1 MGYVEGENVT
11 FIVQNAQADMGLCQQ
26 IAQQMAQEC
35 DLVCAIATPMAQAAF
50 NACMDS
56 GKPVIYTAVSDPV
69 AAMLAND
76 EGKSEYNVTGTCDVL
91 PVEAQ
96 LKLIRSFLPEAKKIG
111 ILYTTSETNS
121 ESQLKLYQDLAGTYG
136 FEIVASG
143 ISTGADI
150 PLACDTLLPQ
160 VDCLTNLTDN
170 TVVSYLAVV
179 LDKAN
184 ALGKPVFGSEIEQ
197 VKNGCIASEGVEY
210 ISLGQQ
216 TGRMAAQVLEGA
228 FAGDI
233 AFVSSEGG
241 DMCYNPDVAQAPGVT
256 IPAAHLARGTDV
268 PQQKAGGPPPA
279 PPAPARR
286 ERAFGGLS
294 GQRNQSE
301 TEAGF
306 MGIFIG
312 ILEEGL
318 IYAILALGVLIT
330 YRILDFP
337 DLTVDS
343 SFPLGAA
350 VSAILTVNGMHPVLT
365 LLMATLAGAAAGL
378 VTGLIHV
385 KCRVRDLLS
394 GIITMTGLY
403 SINLRIAG
411 RANLPFFNM
420 DTLFDNALVDSL
432 PAALAPWSKV
442 LVVLVIVLVVK
453 VLLDLFMNTKAGFL
467 LRAEGDNPAV
477 VATLARDGG
486 LVKIEGLIIAN
497 ALVALSGA
505 VMAQKNRVFEISMGT
520 GAIVFGLA
528 AVIIG
533 TNIFKNRQKVN
544 SSTAAI
550 VGSIIYKACVA
561 LALSM
566 GLVPQDLKLVTAAL
580 FLIILVLGN
589 VRRKKVKFHA

>member
-1 MGYVEGENVT
+1 
-11 FIVQNAQADMGLCQQ
+11 
-26 IAQQMAQEC
+26 
-35 DLVCAIATPMAQAAF
+35 
-50 NACMDS
+50 
-56 GKPVIYTAVSDPV
+56 
-69 AAMLAND
+69 
-76 EGKSEYNVTGTCDVL
+76 
-91 PVEAQ
+91 
-96 LKLIRSFLPEAKKIG
+96 
-111 ILYTTSETNS
+111 
-121 ESQLKLYQDLAGTYG
+121 
-136 FEIVASG
+136 
-143 ISTGADI
+143 
-150 PLACDTLLPQ
+150 
-160 VDCLTNLTDN
+160 
-170 TVVSYLAVV
+170 
-179 LDKAN
+179 
-184 ALGKPVFGSEIEQ
+184 
-197 VKNGCIASEGVEY
+197 
-210 ISLGQQ
+210 
-216 TGRMAAQVLEGA
+216 
-228 FAGDI
+228 
-233 AFVSSEGG
+233 
-241 DMCYNPDVAQAPGVT
+241 
-256 IPAAHLARGTDV
+256 
-268 PQQKAGGPPPA
+268 
-279 PPAPARR
+279 
-286 ERAFGGLS
+286 
-294 GQRNQSE
+294 
-301 TEAGF
+301 

-403 SINLRIAG
+403 SVNLRIAG

-432 PAALAPWSKV
+432 PAVLAPWSKV

-477 VATLARDGG
+477 VTTLARDGG
-486 LVKIEGLIIAN
+486 LVKIEGLVIAN

-561 LALSM
+561 LALSL

-580 FLIILVLGN
+580 FLIILVLGGM
-589 VRRKKVKFHA
+589 RRKKVKFHA

>member
-1 MGYVEGENVT
+1 
-11 FIVQNAQADMGLCQQ
+11 
-26 IAQQMAQEC
+26 
-35 DLVCAIATPMAQAAF
+35 
-50 NACMDS
+50 
-56 GKPVIYTAVSDPV
+56 
-69 AAMLAND
+69 
-76 EGKSEYNVTGTCDVL
+76 
-91 PVEAQ
+91 
-96 LKLIRSFLPEAKKIG
+96 
-111 ILYTTSETNS
+111 
-121 ESQLKLYQDLAGTYG
+121 
-136 FEIVASG
+136 
-143 ISTGADI
+143 
-150 PLACDTLLPQ
+150 
-160 VDCLTNLTDN
+160 
-170 TVVSYLAVV
+170 
-179 LDKAN
+179 
-184 ALGKPVFGSEIEQ
+184 
-197 VKNGCIASEGVEY
+197 
-210 ISLGQQ
+210 
-216 TGRMAAQVLEGA
+216 
-228 FAGDI
+228 
-233 AFVSSEGG
+233 
-241 DMCYNPDVAQAPGVT
+241 
-256 IPAAHLARGTDV
+256 
-268 PQQKAGGPPPA
+268 
-279 PPAPARR
+279 
-286 ERAFGGLS
+286 
-294 GQRNQSE
+294 
-301 TEAGF
+301 

-394 GIITMTGLY
+394 GIITMTALY
-403 SINLRIAG
+403 SVNLRIAG

-477 VATLARDGG
+477 LATLARDGG
-486 LVKIEGLIIAN
+486 LVKIEGLVIAN

>member
-1 MGYVEGENVT
+1 
-11 FIVQNAQADMGLCQQ
+11 
-26 IAQQMAQEC
+26 
-35 DLVCAIATPMAQAAF
+35 
-50 NACMDS
+50 
-56 GKPVIYTAVSDPV
+56 
-69 AAMLAND
+69 
-76 EGKSEYNVTGTCDVL
+76 
-91 PVEAQ
+91 
-96 LKLIRSFLPEAKKIG
+96 
-111 ILYTTSETNS
+111 
-121 ESQLKLYQDLAGTYG
+121 
-136 FEIVASG
+136 
-143 ISTGADI
+143 
-150 PLACDTLLPQ
+150 
-160 VDCLTNLTDN
+160 
-170 TVVSYLAVV
+170 
-179 LDKAN
+179 
-184 ALGKPVFGSEIEQ
+184 
-197 VKNGCIASEGVEY
+197 
-210 ISLGQQ
+210 
-216 TGRMAAQVLEGA
+216 
-228 FAGDI
+228 
-233 AFVSSEGG
+233 
-241 DMCYNPDVAQAPGVT
+241 
-256 IPAAHLARGTDV
+256 
-268 PQQKAGGPPPA
+268 
-279 PPAPARR
+279 
-286 ERAFGGLS
+286 
-294 GQRNQSE
+294 
-301 TEAGF
+301 

-318 IYAILALGVLIT
+318 IYALLALGVLIT

-403 SINLRIAG
+403 SVNLRIAG

-420 DTLFDNALVDSL
+420 DTIFDNALVDSL

-477 VATLARDGG
+477 VSTLARDGG
-486 LVKIEGLIIAN
+486 LVKIEGLVIAN

-505 VMAQKNRVFEISMGT
+505 VMAQKNRVIEISMGT

-550 VGSIIYKACVA
+550 AGSLIYKACVA
-561 LALSM
+561 LALSL

-580 FLIILVLGN
+580 FLIILVLGGI
-589 VRRKKVKFHA
+589 RRKKVKFDA

>member
-1 MGYVEGENVT
+1 
-11 FIVQNAQADMGLCQQ
+11 
-26 IAQQMAQEC
+26 
-35 DLVCAIATPMAQAAF
+35 
-50 NACMDS
+50 
-56 GKPVIYTAVSDPV
+56 
-69 AAMLAND
+69 
-76 EGKSEYNVTGTCDVL
+76 
-91 PVEAQ
+91 
-96 LKLIRSFLPEAKKIG
+96 
-111 ILYTTSETNS
+111 
-121 ESQLKLYQDLAGTYG
+121 
-136 FEIVASG
+136 
-143 ISTGADI
+143 
-150 PLACDTLLPQ
+150 
-160 VDCLTNLTDN
+160 
-170 TVVSYLAVV
+170 
-179 LDKAN
+179 
-184 ALGKPVFGSEIEQ
+184 
-197 VKNGCIASEGVEY
+197 
-210 ISLGQQ
+210 
-216 TGRMAAQVLEGA
+216 
-228 FAGDI
+228 
-233 AFVSSEGG
+233 
-241 DMCYNPDVAQAPGVT
+241 
-256 IPAAHLARGTDV
+256 
-268 PQQKAGGPPPA
+268 
-279 PPAPARR
+279 
-286 ERAFGGLS
+286 
-294 GQRNQSE
+294 
-301 TEAGF
+301 

-318 IYAILALGVLIT
+318 IYALLALGVLIT

-350 VSAILTVNGMHPVLT
+350 ASAILTVNGMHPVLT

-403 SINLRIAG
+403 SVNLRIAG

-420 DTLFDNALVDSL
+420 DTIFDNALVDSL

-467 LRAEGDNPAV
+467 LRAEGDNSAV
-477 VATLARDGG
+477 VSTLARDGG
-486 LVKIEGLIIAN
+486 LVKIEGLVIAN

-550 VGSIIYKACVA
+550 AGSLIYKACVA
-561 LALSM
+561 LALSL

-580 FLIILVLGN
+580 FLIILVLGGI
-589 VRRKKVKFHA
+589 RRKKVKFDA

>member
-1 MGYVEGENVT
+1 
-11 FIVQNAQADMGLCQQ
+11 
-26 IAQQMAQEC
+26 
-35 DLVCAIATPMAQAAF
+35 
-50 NACMDS
+50 
-56 GKPVIYTAVSDPV
+56 
-69 AAMLAND
+69 
-76 EGKSEYNVTGTCDVL
+76 
-91 PVEAQ
+91 
-96 LKLIRSFLPEAKKIG
+96 
-111 ILYTTSETNS
+111 
-121 ESQLKLYQDLAGTYG
+121 
-136 FEIVASG
+136 
-143 ISTGADI
+143 
-150 PLACDTLLPQ
+150 
-160 VDCLTNLTDN
+160 
-170 TVVSYLAVV
+170 
-179 LDKAN
+179 
-184 ALGKPVFGSEIEQ
+184 
-197 VKNGCIASEGVEY
+197 
-210 ISLGQQ
+210 
-216 TGRMAAQVLEGA
+216 
-228 FAGDI
+228 
-233 AFVSSEGG
+233 
-241 DMCYNPDVAQAPGVT
+241 
-256 IPAAHLARGTDV
+256 
-268 PQQKAGGPPPA
+268 
-279 PPAPARR
+279 
-286 ERAFGGLS
+286 
-294 GQRNQSE
+294 
-301 TEAGF
+301 

-318 IYAILALGVLIT
+318 IYALLALGVLIT

-432 PAALAPWSKV
+432 PAVLAPWSKV

-477 VATLARDGG
+477 VSTLARDGG
-486 LVKIEGLIIAN
+486 LVKIEGLVIAN

-550 VGSIIYKACVA
+550 AGSLIYKACVA
-561 LALSM
+561 LALSL

-580 FLIILVLGN
+580 FLIILVLGGI
-589 VRRKKVKFHA
+589 RRKKVKFDA